1 MSSFFRISLSLLFP
15 IAIAS
20 AAFAFDLKIS
30 KDSSVAF
37 QETKSTILDNVLNER
52 EISLGVNDIVKII
65 RISPFEFPDS
75 ESSFLLRY
83 KIPFL
88 RKEGYPEQ
96 LFTISIN

>member
-1 MSSFFRISLSLLFP
+1 MSSFFRISSSLLFP

-65 RISPFEFPDS
+65 RISSFEFRIRKVV
-75 ESSFLLRY
+75 FY
-83 KIPFL
+83 FGTKFPF
-88 RKEGYPEQ
+88 
-96 LFTISIN
+96 

>member
-1 MSSFFRISLSLLFP
+1 MSSFFRISFSLQFS

-20 AAFAFDLKIS
+20 AAFSFDVKIS
-30 KDSSVAF
+30 KDSSIAF
-37 QETKSTILDNVLNER
+37 QETRNTILDNVLNER
-52 EISLGVNDIVKII
+52 EISIGINDIVKII
-65 RISPFEFPDS
+65 RISPFESPDS

-96 LFTISIN
+96 LFTLSIN